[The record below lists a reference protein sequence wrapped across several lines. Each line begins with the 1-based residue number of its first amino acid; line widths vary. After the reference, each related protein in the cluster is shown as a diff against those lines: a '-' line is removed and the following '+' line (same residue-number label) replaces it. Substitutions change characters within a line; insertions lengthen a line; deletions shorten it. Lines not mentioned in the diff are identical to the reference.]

1 MKRRSETNGGAKGEG
16 DPLEREA
23 VIDEAAAAWVSRR
36 DAGLSAA
43 EEADFQSWLR
53 ADPRHEAALNRYA
66 TAWATLDGPVQAG
79 AADELLQEL
88 TALKAGHRRRFVL
101 SAVGVAVILLVS
113 ISAWNFPT
121 ERITGLAA
129 RNATAKIVSPSR
141 QILPDGTIVERKDDA
156 EIQIDF
162 SPAVRRVELRRGEAH
177 FQVQKDPARPFVVN
191 VGGIEVRAVG
201 TAFAIQLGHEMIE
214 VLVTEGRVA
223 VESSL
228 RPTTVPTT
236 PGGPGPIHAL
246 PDSNVNSTLVTAGE
260 RAVIG
265 MNAAAPAVIGL
276 PGPEMAER
284 LSWRAP
290 RLEFSG
296 TPLAE
301 AVALLNQHAAH
312 RQGLRFVIDDPA
324 ISPIRVSGLFRAD
337 KTTAFVDLLESA
349 FAIKSVPRSSTEIA
363 LVKDRR

>member
-1 MKRRSETNGGAKGEG
+1 MKRRGETNDGAKGER
-16 DPLEREA
+16 DPLEPDA
-23 VIDEAAAAWVSRR
+23 AIDEAAAGWVSRR
-36 DAGLSAA
+36 DAGLSAG

-88 TALKAGHRRRFVL
+88 TTLKEGQRRRSLL
-101 SAVGVAVILLVS
+101 SAVGVAAILLIS
-113 ISAWNFPT
+113 ISAWNFPR
-121 ERITGLAA
+121 ERITDPAA
-129 RNATAKIVSPSR
+129 QTATAKIVSPSR
-141 QILPDGTIVERKDDA
+141 QILPDGTMVELKDGA
-156 EIQIDF
+156 EIHADY

-191 VGGIEVRAVG
+191 VRGIEVRAVG
-201 TAFAIQLGHEMIE
+201 TAFAVQLGHETVE

-223 VESSL
+223 VDKPL
-228 RPTTVPTT
+228 RPATT
-236 PGGPGPIHAL
+236 PPAGRGPSNAL
-246 PDSNVNSTLVTAGE
+246 QDPNLISTLVTAGE

-265 MNAAAPAVIGL
+265 LNATAPAVIEI
-276 PGPEMAER
+276 PGSEMAER

-301 AVALLNQHAAH
+301 AVALLNRHAEH
-312 RQGLRFVIDDPA
+312 RQGLRFVIEDPA
-324 ISPIRVSGLFRAD
+324 ISSIRVSGLFRAD
-337 KTTAFVDLLESA
+337 NTTAFVDLLESA
-349 FAIKSVPRSSTEIA
+349 FGINSVPRSSTEIA
-363 LVKDRR
+363 LMKAR

>member
-79 AADELLQEL
+79 AADELLQK
-88 TALKAGHRRRFVL
+88 LKDLNAGCRRRRVL
-101 SAVGVAVILLVS
+101 FAAAVAAILFASVSMWKFPAGRIAGSAVQT
-113 ISAWNFPT
+113 PT
-121 ERITGLAA
+121 A
-129 RNATAKIVSPSR
+129 RIVSPSR
-141 QILPDGTIVERKDDA
+141 QILPDGTIVELRDGA
-156 EIQIDF
+156 EIQSDF
-162 SPAVRRVELRRGEAH
+162 GSAVRRVELRRGDAH
-177 FQVQKDPARPFVVN
+177 FQVQKDAARPFVVH

-201 TAFAIQLGHEMIE
+201 TAFAVQLRHETVE

-223 VESSL
+223 VDK
-228 RPTTVPTT
+228 PPHPATVPTASAR
-236 PGGPGPIHAL
+236 PGPNDAQRDL
-246 PDSNVNSTLVTAGE
+246 NPTSTLVAAGE
-260 RAVIG
+260 RAVISLG
-265 MNAAAPAVIGL
+265 AITPAVIEI
-276 PGPEMAER
+276 PGTEMAER

-301 AVALLNQHAAH
+301 AVALLNQHAEH
-312 RQGLRFVIDDPA
+312 RHGLRFVIEDPV
-324 ISPIRVSGLFRAD
+324 ISKVCVSGLFRAD
-337 KTTAFVDLLESA
+337 NTAAFVDLLESA
-349 FAIKSVPRSSTEIA
+349 FGINSVQRNSTEIA
-363 LVKDRR
+363 LHKDR